1 MIERLMAP
9 GTFHQAPYCHA
20 ARAGDFLFVTGQ
32 IAADPDTGE
41 YVLGDIE
48 TETRRVMD
56 NLAIVLESAG
66 FSLRDV
72 VSARAFLTRFE
83 DESAAF
89 SGFYPE
95 YGGDSLPTRTPMGG
109 PAGAAGGGVGGAL
122 AASRAGGRRAAP
134 YGPMPPDRRYRKAP
148 ALAEA

>member
-9 GTFHQAPYCHA
+9 GAFHQAPYCHA
-20 ARAGDFLFVTGQ
+20 ARAGNFLFVTGQ
-32 IAADPDTGE
+32 IAADPDSGE

-56 NLAIVLESAG
+56 NLTIVLESAG

-83 DESAAF
+83 DEYEPF
-89 SGFYPE
+89 NRVYTE
-95 YGGDSLPTRTPMGG
+95 YMGEFLPTRTTI
-109 PAGAAGGGVGGAL
+109 GVVAL
-122 AASRAGGRRAAP
+122 AAGARVAVDLVA
-134 YGPMPPDRRYRKAP
+134 YRD
-148 ALAEA
+148 

>member
-9 GTFHQAPYCHA
+9 GAFHQAPYCHA
-20 ARAGDFLFVTGQ
+20 ARAGNFLFVTGQ
-32 IAADPDTGE
+32 IAADPDSGE

-56 NLAIVLESAG
+56 NLTIVLESAG

-83 DESAAF
+83 DEYEPF
-89 SGFYPE
+89 NRVYTE
-95 YGGDSLPTRTPMGG
+95 YMGEFLPTRTTI
-109 PAGAAGGGVGGAL
+109 GVVAL
-122 AASRAGGRRAAP
+122 AAGARVEVDLVA
-134 YGPMPPDRRYRKAP
+134 YRD
-148 ALAEA
+148 

>member
-9 GTFHQAPYCHA
+9 GAFHPAPHRHAPRPCHA
-20 ARAGDFLFVTGQ
+20 ARAGNLLFVTGQ

-56 NLAIVLESAG
+56 NLTIVLESAG
-66 FSLRDV
+66 FTLRDV

-83 DESAAF
+83 DEYDAF
-89 SGFYPE
+89 NRVYTENMGE
-95 YGGDSLPTRTPMGG
+95 CLPTRTTIGG
-109 PAGAAGGGVGGAL
+109 TAL
-122 AASRAGGRRAAP
+122 AAGARVEVDLVCYRA
-134 YGPMPPDRRYRKAP
+134 
-148 ALAEA
+148 

>member
-9 GTFHQAPYCHA
+9 GVFHQAPYCHA
-20 ARAGDFLFVTGQ
+20 ARAGNFLFVTGQ
-32 IAADPDTGE
+32 VAADPATGE

-56 NLAIVLESAG
+56 NLTIVLESAG

-83 DESAAF
+83 DEYEPF
-89 SGFYPE
+89 NRVYTE
-95 YGGDSLPTRTPMGG
+95 YMGEFLPTRTTI
-109 PAGAAGGGVGGAL
+109 GVVAL
-122 AASRAGGRRAAP
+122 AAGARVEVDLVA
-134 YGPMPPDRRYRKAP
+134 YRD
-148 ALAEA
+148 

>member
-32 IAADPDTGE
+32 IAADPETGD

-56 NLAIVLESAG
+56 NLEIVLREAG
-66 FSLRDV
+66 FGLQDV
-72 VSARAFLTRFE
+72 VSARAFLTDFADYE
-83 DESAAF
+83 AF
-89 SGFYPE
+89 NRVYGE
-95 YGGDSLPTRTPMGG
+95 YMSEHLPTRTTV
-109 PAGAAGGGVGGAL
+109 GVVAL
-122 AASRAGGRRAAP
+122 AAGARVEVDLVAYRR
-134 YGPMPPDRRYRKAP
+134 
-148 ALAEA
+148 

>member
-32 IAADPDTGE
+32 VAADPATGE

-56 NLAIVLESAG
+56 NLTIVLESAG
-66 FSLRDV
+66 FGLRDV

-83 DESAAF
+83 DEYDAF
-89 SGFYPE
+89 NRVYTE
-95 YGGDSLPTRTPMGG
+95 YMGEFLPTRTTI
-109 PAGAAGGGVGGAL
+109 GVTAL
-122 AASRAGGRRAAP
+122 AAGARVEVDLVA
-134 YGPMPPDRRYRKAP
+134 YRG
-148 ALAEA
+148 